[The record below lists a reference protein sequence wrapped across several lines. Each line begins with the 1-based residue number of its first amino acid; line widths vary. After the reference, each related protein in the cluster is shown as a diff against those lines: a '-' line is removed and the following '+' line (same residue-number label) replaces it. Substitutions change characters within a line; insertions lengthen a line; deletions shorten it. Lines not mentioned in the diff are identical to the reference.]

1 MRSRYILLA
10 IRASASAQL
19 CCSQRMPVFAR
30 LRRGS
35 EARRGRSSEA
45 RAGCSAVRQIDSL
58 EVSICSAP
66 RAWRI
71 GPQNVPRCSQNRP
84 NTPCP
89 HFGGHRVVPCWRR
102 GRTPIVRPGPQ
113 GCRPRPLAAPCGP
126 GVGGEPT
133 SRACRAV
140 RPSRHCHASRS
151 SQLPTG
157 AAARVWPAVPSWVV
171 PFRHFPGKRG
181 VWCLLLLSS
190 TSARS

>member
-1 MRSRYILLA
+1 MTRKAISRCHADRPLA

-30 LRRGS
+30 LRRG
-35 EARRGRSSEA
+35 SEA

-71 GPQNVPRCSQNRP
+71 GPKNVPRCSQNRP

-113 GCRPRPLAAPCGP
+113 GCRPRPLAAPCGLRVESLPP
-126 GVGGEPT
+126 G
-133 SRACRAV
+133 R
-140 RPSRHCHASRS
+140 
-151 SQLPTG
+151 
-157 AAARVWPAVPSWVV
+157 AVPSGRLGTAT
-171 PFRHFPGKRG
+171 PLAAPSCRSALPPGCGRQFRPG
-181 VWCLLLLSS
+181 
-190 TSARS
+190 

>member
-1 MRSRYILLA
+1 MLTFFELPLGVLSLRGPMSLGSCSFPGSRAPEMVALALGGLCLAARAVNWPLVANRKLLK
-10 IRASASAQL
+10 SEQL
-19 CCSQRMPVFAR
+19 LGTPRVAYWPAKCSQVFPGSAKYAMPPF
-30 LRRGS
+30 
-35 EARRGRSSEA
+35 
-45 RAGCSAVRQIDSL
+45 
-58 EVSICSAP
+58 
-66 RAWRI
+66 W
-71 GPQNVPRCSQNRP
+71 
-84 NTPCP
+84 
-89 HFGGHRVVPCWRR
+89 GHRVVPCWRR

-126 GVGGEPT
+126 REGGEPS

-181 VWCLLLLSS
+181 VWCLLLLSL
-190 TSARS
+190 